1 MLVRR
6 GDIRDV
12 RLVDA
17 PPEGETEL
25 SENQVLL
32 RIDKFGFT
40 SNNIT
45 YATLGEVMRY
55 WDFFPAPEGWGR
67 VPVWGYAEVVRSEHP
82 DIAEGERIFGYLP
95 MSAHLVVEADV
106 VNDVVFIDRA
116 AHRADLPA
124 VYQRY
129 TRVAKERDYDE
140 GQEHLRALWLPLFMT
155 SFGAAD
161 YLADKELFGAES
173 VAFSSASAKTALGI
187 AFLLSQTQSAGRK
200 IVGLTSSG
208 NIEFVK
214 QLRYYDEVL
223 PYEEIESLD
232 PAPTALVDV
241 AGNAEVVRK
250 LRGHLGDNFKKN
262 VILGVTHWEAGNAG
276 EAMSAPDAE
285 FFFLPQ
291 WLEKRRQ
298 DWGPAEF
305 GKRYEAAW
313 REFVPSINEWMKVVH
328 EHGPSAVEAVYR
340 DMVEGK
346 VDPTVGHILT
356 LNAP

>member
-1 MLVRR
+1 MLVQR

-12 RLVDA
+12 RFETA
-17 PPEGETEL
+17 PPEDEIEL
-25 SENQVLL
+25 APNQVLL

-55 WDFFPAPEGWGR
+55 WNFFPAPEGWGR
-67 VPVWGYAEVVRSEHP
+67 VPVWGYADVVRSEHP
-82 DIAEGERIFGYLP
+82 DIDAGERIFGYLP
-95 MSAHLVVEADV
+95 MSPNLVVEAEPI
-106 VNDVVFIDRA
+106 NDVVFVDRA

-140 GQEHLRALWLPLFMT
+140 AQEDLRALWLPLFMT

-161 YLADKELFGAES
+161 FLADKELFGADS
-173 VAFSSASAKTALGI
+173 VVFSSASAKTALGI
-187 AFLLSQTQSAGRK
+187 AFLLSQNQSAGCK

-208 NIEFVK
+208 NVDFVE
-214 QLRYYDEVL
+214 QLRYYDEVV
-223 PYEEIESLD
+223 PYDEIESLE
-232 PAPTALVDV
+232 PTPTTLVDV
-241 AGNAEVVRK
+241 AGNAEVVRN
-250 LRGHLGDNFKKN
+250 LRSHFGDNFKKN

-298 DWGPAEF
+298 DWGPSEF

-313 REFVPSINEWMKVVH
+313 HEFVPSINEWMKVVH
-328 EHGPSAVEAVYR
+328 ESGPSAVEAVYR
-340 DMVEGK
+340 DMVDGK

-356 LNAP
+356 LRS

>member
-6 GDIRDV
+6 GDIREV
-12 RLVDA
+12 RFGTA
-17 PPEGETEL
+17 PSEDEIEL
-25 SENQVLL
+25 APNQVLL

-55 WDFFPAPEGWGR
+55 WDFFPASDGWGR
-67 VPVWGYAEVVRSEHP
+67 VPVWGYADVARSAHP
-82 DIAEGERIFGYLP
+82 EIEEGERIFGYLP
-95 MSAHLVVEADV
+95 MSPHLVVDAEP
-106 VNDVVFIDRA
+106 VNDVVFVDRA
-116 AHRADLPA
+116 AHRVDLPA

-129 TRVAKERDYDE
+129 TRVTKERDYDE
-140 GQEHLRALWLPLFMT
+140 ELEDLRALWLPLFMT

-161 YLADKELFGAES
+161 FLADKELFGADCI
-173 VAFSSASAKTALGI
+173 AFSSASAKTALGI

-200 IVGLTSSG
+200 ILGLTSSG
-208 NIEFVK
+208 NVEFVE

-223 PYEEIESLD
+223 PYEQIESLE
-232 PAPTALVDV
+232 PTPTTLVDV
-241 AGNAEVVRK
+241 AGNAEVVRS
-250 LRGHLGDNFKKN
+250 LRSHLGDNFKKN
-262 VILGVTHWEAGNAG
+262 IILGATHWESGNAG

-313 REFVPSINEWMKVVH
+313 REFVPSISEWMKVVH
-328 EHGPSAVEAVYR
+328 AGGAAAVEQIYR
-340 DMVEGK
+340 DMVDGK
-346 VDPTVGHILT
+346 IDPTVGHVLSLST
-356 LNAP
+356 G